1 MASEFLDKRRRGML
15 DEIASHTYF
24 AAQNTGRAALAER
37 VMSAMGTVP
46 RHGFVPVEL
55 QLYAYEDAPLPIGY
69 DKTIS
74 QPFMVA
80 LMTDLLEVESQH
92 RVLEVGT
99 GLGYQAAILAELCAN
114 VYSIEIIEELAVQAR
129 RRLERHSYAK
139 KITLEIGDGSRGW
152 LEHAPFDRIIVT
164 AAPDLI
170 PPPLLN
176 QLAPGGRMVIPAGLP
191 ESQKLLVVER
201 AEDGPISTHEVLEV
215 RFSELE
221 TDDGPTFS

>member
-1 MASEFLDKRRRGML
+1 MDNDYRDKLRQQMVN
-15 DEIASHTYF
+15 EIATYAYV
-24 AAQNTGRAALAER
+24 AAEHTGRATFSAP
-37 VMSAMGTVP
+37 VMNAMSTVP
-46 RHGFVPVEL
+46 RHKYVPVEL
-55 QLYAYEDAPLPIGY
+55 QLYAYEDSPLPIGY

-99 GLGYQAAILAELCAN
+99 GLGYQAAILAEFCAN
-114 VYSIEIIEELAVQAR
+114 VYSIEFIKELALQAR
-129 RRLERHSYAK
+129 SRLKRDGYSE

-152 LEHAPFDRIIVT
+152 PEHAPYDRIIVT

-170 PPPLLN
+170 PLPLLN

-201 AEDGPISTHEVLEV
+201 AEGGAISTREVLEV

-221 TDDGPTFS
+221 TDEPY